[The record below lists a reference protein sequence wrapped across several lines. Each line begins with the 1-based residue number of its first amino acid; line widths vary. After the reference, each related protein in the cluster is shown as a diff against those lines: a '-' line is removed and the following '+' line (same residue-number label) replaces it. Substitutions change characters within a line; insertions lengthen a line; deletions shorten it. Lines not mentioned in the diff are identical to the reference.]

1 MSSIFGQISKF
12 FAFVIIIVA
21 LIIIHFWYIIL
32 PIIGIMVGVYLYY
45 KHQQIEQEKERIRE
59 EGIRERIMREIII
72 KEERIREEGIRE
84 KRIREEGI
92 REKRI
97 RDKKLEKERL
107 EKERLEKERIQKE
120 QEEKQIREEEEERK
134 IKEKK
139 LLVET
144 RLEKFKIS
152 RKEANL
158 IFGKTWEK
166 RLEKHDG
173 EFIKEIIRVGEK
185 LGGSESYRIKIS
197 SIMEKAL
204 DLMDICMHDIVGKMN
219 NWDDIDYENW
229 EENWQDV
236 RDTWKKEKHYYQN
249 NEDDSS
255 EENSKEENSSD
266 YSKYYEILGLRM
278 GATIMEIKMQYR
290 TLIKKFH
297 PDKNT
302 SPDAEEKCKEIID
315 AYNKLTE
322 MLAR

>member
-45 KHQQIEQEKERIRE
+45 KHQQIEQEKEERIR
-59 EGIRERIMREIII
+59 
-72 KEERIREEGIRE
+72 EERIREEGIRE
-84 KRIREEGI
+84 KRIREREIREEGI
-92 REKRI
+92 RKKRI
-97 RDKKLEKERL
+97 RDKKL

-120 QEEKQIREEEEERK
+120 QEEKQIRGEEERK

-166 RLEKHDG
+166 RLEKPDG

-219 NWDDIDYENW
+219 NWDDIDYDNW

-297 PDKNT
+297 PDKNM